1 MADIAVERSRGTG
14 GRENDPLIERTGF
27 RLSWGAIFAGFVVA
41 TVLQMVLS
49 ILGAAVGL
57 AAFDPGQGDSARGL
71 GIGVLI
77 WFALTAIIS
86 MFIGGMTTGHL
97 AGVLTRGDG
106 RLHGV
111 IMWSLSTLLA
121 LYFASMG
128 AGRLLGGVFD
138 VVTRTTSAV
147 AGAAVST
154 VGQVGAAAVN
164 QAGGVDFN
172 AVQREIETTL
182 QQTGNPALQPDSLQ
196 QQGQA
201 VQDQAVS
208 GTNNQ
213 ALAQELTDRLRQT
226 GGQVN
231 RQDIINVIQARTGMS
246 QAEAER
252 AATRVESAASNARSQ
267 VSSTVQDV
275 QQQAGQAAGDAAN
288 VASKALWGALLI
300 MGLSVAAA
308 TFGAGRTARE

>member
-1 MADIAVERSRGTG
+1 VH
-14 GRENDPLIERTGF
+14 DPLVERTGF

-49 ILGAAVGL
+49 TLGAAIGL
-57 AAFDPGQGDSARGL
+57 AAFDPREATSARGL
-71 GIGVLI
+71 GIGVLV

-121 LYFASMG
+121 IYFATMG
-128 AGRLLGGVFD
+128 AGQLLGGVFNL
-138 VVTRTTSAV
+138 VTRTTSAV
-147 AGAAVST
+147 AGAAVSS
-154 VGQVGAAAVN
+154 VGQLGAAAVG
-164 QAGGVDFN
+164 QAGGMDFN

-182 QQTGNPALQPDSLQ
+182 QQTENPALQPEALQ

-213 ALAQELTDRLRQT
+213 ALAQEITDRMRQT
-226 GGQVN
+226 GGQAN

-252 AATRVESAASNARSQ
+252 AAIRVENAAANARAQ
-267 VSSTVQDV
+267 VSGTVQDV
-275 QQQAGQAAGDAAN
+275 RQQAVEVADDAASA
-288 VASKALWGALLI
+288 ASKALWAALLI

-308 TFGAGRTARE
+308 TFGAGRTAPE